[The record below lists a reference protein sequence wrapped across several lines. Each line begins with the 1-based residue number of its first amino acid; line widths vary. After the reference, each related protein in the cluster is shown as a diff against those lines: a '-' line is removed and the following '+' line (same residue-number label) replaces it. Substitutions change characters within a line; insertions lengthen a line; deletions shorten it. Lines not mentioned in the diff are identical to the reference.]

1 MEEEKQQMD
10 GGWQSGGLL
19 GERFRG
25 GAEGGNGEVEE
36 EGDGGQV
43 KRMQGEVVQRETRR
57 GDKGRTESEAGR

>member
-1 MEEEKQQMD
+1 MAVWRAAWREI
-10 GGWQSGGLL
+10 S
-19 GERFRG
+19 G